1 MIKHSGQIQALP
13 LKCKRAA
20 KMKKKQVHNADRKYF
35 CFSAT
40 AINTN
45 SYQNTSFLETGLNV
59 YFLKLEKKTGNYLIA
74 YVMNCVRTTV
84 LFNIGIVTSD

>member
-13 LKCKRAA
+13 LKCKQAA
-20 KMKKKQVHNADRKYF
+20 KMKKKVHNADRKYF

-59 YFLKLEKKTGNYLIA
+59 YFLKLEKTMGYYLIA

-84 LFNIGIVTSD
+84 LFNFGYVTSD